1 MDKSHYHDNIEWRLL
16 ERKLDG
22 EPLTAE
28 EEAEFTG
35 WIDSDESHR
44 RYFERVSIK
53 WNDGSRIKV
62 DVDGMYERFLRETE
76 AIDSLARR
84 RRRNRIVLSLV
95 SAAAAVILIVGAVA
109 FITRGS
115 HDVALPNES
124 ALAAADSIMPG
135 TQRACLI
142 LADGSMVDLDR
153 NTADGSRTISGGGV
167 TVTDSEIS
175 VTGTNPE
182 AAEKINTLIIPRG
195 GEYCLRL
202 DDGTRVWLNART
214 TLKFPAAFCRGV
226 RRVELTG
233 EAYFEVAKDKSRPF
247 IVATDRGDVRV
258 YGTQFN
264 VRAYPEEPQ
273 ASTTLVSGSVGVDV
287 SGRTY
292 MLTPGEQAVVSTADV
307 TVRRVNTAEYCAWH
321 TGRFVFENR
330 QLKDILGQLSD
341 WYDVDF
347 EYTDPELGSLHFTG
361 NLKRYESFEKILDF
375 IGRTTDVTFEIDGK
389 KVTVSRS
396 K

>member
-1 MDKSHYHDNIEWRLL
+1 MEKSHYHNNIEWRLL

-44 RYFERVSIK
+44 RYFERVSLK
-53 WNDGSRIKV
+53 WNDETRIKI
-62 DVDGMYERFLRETE
+62 DTDGMYERFCRETE
-76 AIDSLARR
+76 AIDRLARR
-84 RRRNRIVLSLV
+84 RRNRLVLSLV
-95 SAAAAVILIVGAVA
+95 STAAAVILIVGAVA
-109 FITRGS
+109 FIAGGG
-115 HDVALPNES
+115 HDVTLPDES
-124 ALAAADSIMPG
+124 AVAVADSIIPG
-135 TQRACLI
+135 SQRACLI
-142 LADGSMVDLDR
+142 LADGSMVNLDDNRAEGR
-153 NTADGSRTISGGGV
+153 NAVPGGDGV
-167 TVTDSEIS
+167 TVVGSEIS
-175 VTGTNPE
+175 VAGNNPE

-195 GEYCLRL
+195 GEYSLRL

-214 TLKFPAAFCRGV
+214 TLKFPAAFGRGE

-233 EAYFEVAKDKSRPF
+233 EAYFEVSKDKSRPF

-287 SGRTY
+287 SGHTY
-292 MLTPGEQAVVSTADV
+292 MLTPGEQALVSTADV

-330 QLKDILGQLSD
+330 TLEDILGQLSD

-347 EYTDPELGSLHFTG
+347 EYTDQEVRHLHFTG
-361 NLKRYESFEKILDF
+361 NLARYESFEKILDY
-375 IGRTTDVTFEIDGK
+375 IRKTTDVRFETDGK
-389 KVTVSRS
+389 KVTVSRE